1 MFLIILIFSIIL
13 QYFCRKLENRRN
25 LELWHGIG
33 TKAAPKDLLLN
44 RHIFEILE
52 IAIL

>member
-1 MFLIILIFSIIL
+1 ML
-13 QYFCRKLENRRN
+13 QKTGKPRHN

-33 TKAAPKDLLLN
+33 TKAAPKELLLN
-44 RHIFEILE
+44 IHIFEILK